1 MPLAERLESDMSSL
15 ENWLEDK
22 TSDVKRR
29 EEAGF
34 PEDVDAEIKWNK
46 VSLAHGFILCVL
58 CRVSRRSKRL
68 KRHVILLLCK
78 RRIP

>member
-1 MPLAERLESDMSSL
+1 MSSL
-15 ENWLEDK
+15 ESWLEDK

-46 VSLAHGFILCVL
+46 VSLAHGFISCVL
-58 CRVSRRSKRL
+58 PCRTSRRFKASRNPTTENET
-68 KRHVILLLCK
+68 HSVI
-78 RRIP
+78 R

>member
-1 MPLAERLESDMSSL
+1 MAERLESDMSSL

-46 VSLAHGFILCVL
+46 VSPAYGFILRVL
-58 CRVSRRSKRL
+58 CRVSRRSKASRNPIA
-68 KRHVILLLCK
+68 KDETHFVI
-78 RRIP
+78 R

>member
-1 MPLAERLESDMSSL
+1 MSAL
-15 ENWLEDK
+15 ENWLDEK

-46 VSLAHGFILCVL
+46 VSLVNGFILCVL
-58 CRVSRRSKRL
+58 CGVSWRFKASRYLSAKELTHSLTRE
-68 KRHVILLLCK
+68 
-78 RRIP
+78 RIAVN

>member
-1 MPLAERLESDMSSL
+1 MSSL
-15 ENWLEDK
+15 ENWLEVK

-46 VSLAHGFILCVL
+46 VSLAHGFILCVFP
-58 CRVSRRSKRL
+58 CRTSL
-68 KRHVILLLCK
+68 WL
-78 RRIP
+78 

>member
-1 MPLAERLESDMSSL
+1 MSSL

-34 PEDVDAEIKWNK
+34 PEDVDAEITWNK

-58 CRVSRRSKRL
+58 PCRTSRRFRASRNPTAKNET
-68 KRHVILLLCK
+68 HSVI
-78 RRIP
+78 R

>member
-1 MPLAERLESDMSSL
+1 MSSL

-46 VSLAHGFILCVL
+46 VGLAHGLILCIL
-58 CRVSRRSKRL
+58 WRRVSRRSKALASRNPIA
-68 KRHVILLLCK
+68 KDETHFVI
-78 RRIP
+78 R